1 VRPLSALLP
10 GMELPCGGKG
20 RCLKCRV
27 RVTGAVSEPSAR
39 EKALLT
45 PDELAAGIRYAC
57 MAYALG
63 DVTVT
68 PLSAPAHG
76 DVILTEGI
84 ARAIR
89 PDPWGRAHG
98 LAIDIG
104 TTTVAAYLHRLK
116 DGALLA
122 TAVRRNPQATFGAD
136 VTSRLDRAMAGEGG
150 SLAKTI
156 RNCVTELLL
165 NVCAQAKLPPQ
176 IVDCAVLTGNTSMLY
191 LLTERPPA
199 SIALAPFEADC
210 LFGQFV
216 PSETVGLPHWIKA
229 YLPRCISAYVGADIN
244 TALLAAGY
252 DRPMEAPRLLLDIG
266 TNGEM
271 VLAVGERLLCCA
283 TAAGPA
289 FEGAGISRGMPARD
303 GAIHRVWV
311 ENGAPAYAVLGDATA
326 QGLCGSGL
334 LDLIAVLLDL
344 GILDETG
351 RLAIDPYTLPGTA
364 ISLTQAD
371 VRAVQLAKA
380 AIAAGVDALL
390 HAAGLTP
397 ADVAAV
403 DIAGGFGSHLS
414 PRSAARIGL
423 IPPELSDK
431 ARAIGN
437 AAGAG
442 AGLLLQS
449 RALLKESESLPACA
463 DVIPLAIDPYFMEQF
478 VERMGFD
485 GA

>member
-1 VRPLSALLP
+1 VKPLSALLP
-10 GMELPCGGKG
+10 GMELPCGGQG

-27 RVTGAVSEPSAR
+27 RVTGEVSEPTAR

-45 PDELAAGIRYAC
+45 PAELAAGIRYAC

-63 DVTVT
+63 EVTVT
-68 PLSAPAHG
+68 PLEAPAQG

-84 ARAIR
+84 RRAVS
-89 PDPWGRAHG
+89 PDPWGQSHG

-104 TTTVAAYLHRLK
+104 TTTVAAYLHRLS

-122 TAVRRNPQATFGAD
+122 TAARRNPQAAFGAD
-136 VTSRLDRAMAGEGG
+136 VTTRLDRAMAGEDAA
-150 SLAKTI
+150 LAKVI
-156 RNCVTELLL
+156 QNCIAELLL
-165 NVCAQAKLPPQ
+165 ETCAQANLPPEA
-176 IVDCAVLTGNTSMLY
+176 VDCAVLTGNTSMLY
-191 LLTERPPA
+191 LLTARPPA
-199 SIALAPFEADC
+199 SIALFPFDADC
-210 LFGQFV
+210 LFGQFM
-216 PSETVGLPHWIKA
+216 PPETVGLPAGVKT
-229 YLPRCISAYVGADIN
+229 YLPRCISAYVGADIT

-252 DRPMEAPRLLLDIG
+252 DQPMEAPRLLLDIG

-271 VLAVGERLLCCA
+271 ALAVGERLLCCA

-289 FEGAGISRGMPARD
+289 FEGAGIASGMPARD

-311 ENGAPAYAVLGDATA
+311 ENGAPACAVLGDMPAR
-326 QGLCGSGL
+326 GLCGSGL
-334 LDLIAVLLDL
+334 LDLIATLLDL

-351 RLAIDPYTLPGTA
+351 RLDGDAYTLPGTA
-364 ISLTQAD
+364 ITLTQAD

-390 HAAGLTP
+390 HAAGLAP
-397 ADVAAV
+397 ADVSAL
-403 DIAGGFGSHLS
+403 DIAGGFGSRLN

-423 IPPELSDK
+423 IPAALADK
-431 ARAIGN
+431 AHILGN

-449 RALLKESESLPACA
+449 RALLHQSEALPARA
-463 DVIPLAIDPYFMEQF
+463 TVIPLASDPYFMDQF
-478 VERMGFD
+478 VERMGFEA
-485 GA
+485 G